1 MRGDECVFEASEIK
15 AIHAVEEDVGVENR
29 EFDYAPLAYTH
40 LRREQMRP
48 RPLVIEPTI
57 TSTLVVVGGRVTRGA
72 AFLVFL
78 GLGSAR
84 GSGR

>member
-1 MRGDECVFEASEIK
+1 MRGDECVSEASELK
-15 AIHAVEEDVGVENR
+15 DIHAVEEDVGVGNH

-48 RPLVIEPTI
+48 RLLVTEPTI

-72 AFLVFL
+72 TFLVCL
-78 GLGSAR
+78 GVGSAR
-84 GSGR
+84 G